1 MGILHTLFFLP
12 IYNIF
17 ALVSYLISGHLF
29 WITIVIIV
37 VAVKILL
44 LPMIRKQN
52 KINKIFKKIQA
63 EVKNVN
69 KNEKNPQ
76 KKTEQTLKIYKKY
89 KINPFSPLLPL
100 LIQLPLFL
108 SLFVVAKSLQ
118 NEQLNIDF
126 LYFGGRF
133 FSEIDY
139 SFVFGTD
146 LLSSGNLIFAFI
158 VGVSQF
164 VVLSI
169 IFSKN
174 NTQNKKITDFIKYIF
189 TGVSMVLSFT
199 LGNVM
204 AFYWFVSN
212 VFSIIQDAFLL
223 KHLDKKE
230 DQSSNTQR
238 E

>member
-1 MGILHTLFFLP
+1 MGV
-12 IYNIF
+12 Y
-17 ALVSYLISGHLF
+17 
-29 WITIVIIV
+29 
-37 VAVKILL
+37 
-44 LPMIRKQN
+44 R
-52 KINKIFKKIQA
+52 
-63 EVKNVN
+63 
-69 KNEKNPQ
+69 
-76 KKTEQTLKIYKKY
+76 KY
-89 KINPFSPLLPL
+89 KINPLSPLLPL

-118 NEQLNIDF
+118 NEELNKDF
-126 LYFGGRF
+126 LYFGGKF

-139 SFVFGTD
+139 SFVFGTN
-146 LLSSGNLIFAFI
+146 LLSSENVIFAFI

-164 VVLSI
+164 VVLSVV
-169 IFSKN
+169 FSKN
-174 NTQNKKITDFIKYIF
+174 NTQNKKIMNFIKYMF

-212 VFSIIQDAFLL
+212 VFSIIQDVFLL

-230 DQSSNTQR
+230 DQSSSTQR